1 MEFKNVEENLRH
13 SFRALA
19 CDRPAGDVRE
29 IGGVS
34 IASAGTSFQMF
45 NAAFLAGTVTG
56 PEDLERRIVTASV
69 HFRARD
75 LGWSFWVC
83 IDLLPSKLRRLAERL
98 FEKNGLRL
106 TVQLPGMC
114 AERLLPPR
122 RALPQ
127 IQVRRVADG
136 PPRLAF
142 CDIGSP
148 LFPGALSPV
157 RRIFPPR
164 RPLPSH
170 FFGFLRYLCPH

>member
-56 PEDLERRIVTASV
+56 QEDLERRIVTARV

-83 IDLLPSKLRRLAERL
+83 MDLLPSKLQRRAERM
-98 FEKNGLRL
+98 FQRNGLRL

-122 RALPQ
+122 RPLPQ
-127 IQVRRVADG
+127 IEIRRVADE
-136 PPRLAF
+136 PTRLAF
-142 CDIGSP
+142 CDTSAAP
-148 LFPGALSPV
+148 ASTC
-157 RRIFPPR
+157 R
-164 RPLPSH
+164 
-170 FFGFLRYLCPH
+170 